1 MFRFMNTEMAL
12 VTGASSGIG
21 LELAREFARNGHP
34 LIITATDEA
43 ELRQVADELTSKYNV
58 AVHVIA
64 QDLKTPAATEEI
76 FNRASNIGPVDILVN
91 NAGFGQKGHFWEI
104 PLERD
109 LGMIRVNVEAV
120 LRLTKLFLPGM
131 IERKRGRI
139 LNTAS
144 VAGFEPGPGLAT
156 YHATKAFVLSL
167 SESLATELKDT
178 GVTLTA
184 LCPGATD
191 TDFFEKAD
199 MVNTTIFQKGNVMA
213 PQEVAE
219 RAYKALMNGDRVIVI
234 GGINKAMVFSR
245 HLMPESAQ
253 AKMNESFYKEIDL
266 EKAKRQPGDVAAK
279 KSRGRA
285 GKSPVTSARSKRQID
300 SND

>member
-1 MFRFMNTEMAL
+1 MLRVMNTDMAL
-12 VTGASSGIG
+12 ITGASSGIG
-21 LELAREFARNGHP
+21 LELAREFARHKHP
-34 LIITATDEA
+34 LIITATNESELKEVAA
-43 ELRQVADELTSKYNV
+43 ELTTKHGVV
-58 AVHVIA
+58 VHVIA
-64 QDLKTPAATEEI
+64 LDLKTPAATEEI

-91 NAGFGQKGHFWEI
+91 NAGFGQLGKFWEI

-109 LGMIRVNVEAV
+109 LGMLRVNIESV

-144 VAGFEPGPGLAT
+144 IAGFEPGPGLAT

-213 PQEVAE
+213 PQDVAAA
-219 RAYKALMNGDRVIVI
+219 AYKALMNANRVIVT
-234 GGINKAMVFSR
+234 GGVNKAMVFSR
-245 HLMPESAQ
+245 RLMPESAQ
-253 AKMNESFYKEIDL
+253 AKVNQSFYKEVDPT
-266 EKAKRQPGDVAAK
+266 KVKRQPGDIAEK
-279 KSRGRA
+279 KSPGRT
-285 GKSPVTSARSKRQID
+285 GKSSVTSPRSRRQTRD
-300 SND
+300 E

>member
-1 MFRFMNTEMAL
+1 
-12 VTGASSGIG
+12 
-21 LELAREFARNGHP
+21 
-34 LIITATDEA
+34 
-43 ELRQVADELTSKYNV
+43 LRQVAEELTARHSV

-64 QDLKTPAATEEI
+64 QDLKTPAAAEAI

-91 NAGFGQKGHFWEI
+91 NAGFGQRGHFWDI

-109 LGMIRVNVEAV
+109 LGMIRVNIEAV
-120 LRLTKLFLPGM
+120 LRLTKYFLPGM

-144 VAGFEPGPGLAT
+144 VAGFEPGPVLAT

-213 PQEVAE
+213 PQVVAE
-219 RAYKALMNGDRVIVI
+219 AAYKALMSGERVIVV

-253 AKMNESFYKEIDL
+253 AKMNESFYKEVDP
-266 EKAKRQPGDVAAK
+266 EKVKREPGDVAAK
-279 KSRGRA
+279 KSRGRT
-285 GKSPVTSARSKRQID
+285 GKSPVTTARSKRQID
-300 SND
+300 SNE